1 MNCPNCQTDNPD
13 QAKFCFNCGTPLALT
28 CSNCGTSL
36 PGGAKFCFNC
46 GHQFAQLGEDRTCD
60 CGTGKDRR

>member
-1 MNCPNCQTDNPD
+1 M
-13 QAKFCFNCGTPLALT
+13 
-28 CSNCGTSL
+28 SNTHPVFKEL
-36 PGGAKFCFNC
+36 EKRLERRNIKPPFCFNC